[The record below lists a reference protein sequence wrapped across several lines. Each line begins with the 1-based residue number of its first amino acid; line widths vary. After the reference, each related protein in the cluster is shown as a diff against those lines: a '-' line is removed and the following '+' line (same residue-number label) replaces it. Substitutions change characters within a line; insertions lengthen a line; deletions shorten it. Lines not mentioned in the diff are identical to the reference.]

1 MSFRASFGAAQAAP
15 FQGQA
20 MPKRLRKMRCPICR
34 KPVLRTEPEFPFC
47 SERCRRMDLGKW
59 ASGAYVVS
67 TPVLDPDALREDL
80 PPLSS
85 EQESPPSDDDR

>member
-1 MSFRASFGAAQAAP
+1 
-15 FQGQA
+15 
-20 MPKRLRKMRCPICR
+20 MPKRFRKMRCPICR

-47 SERCRRMDLGKW
+47 SERCRRRDLGKW

-67 TPVLDPDALREDL
+67 TPVLEPDAFSEDL

-85 EQESPPSDDDR
+85 EQESPPSDDDRQRRKS